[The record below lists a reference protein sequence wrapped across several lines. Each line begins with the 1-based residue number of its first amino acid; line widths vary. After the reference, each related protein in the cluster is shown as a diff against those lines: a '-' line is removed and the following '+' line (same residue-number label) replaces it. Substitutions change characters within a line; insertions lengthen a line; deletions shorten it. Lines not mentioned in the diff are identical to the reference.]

1 MHDELSTVAE
11 SCLEIKKRLKELAAK
26 LDQCSDQIGVHSTDI
41 SQLTSVDQSHLEKIQ
56 ALEKDINNLR
66 NNLKEL
72 AAQRQVLESAV
83 DVPKGNSIDQETIE
97 RLQVCLMATNS
108 CNGCIAISWNC

>member
-1 MHDELSTVAE
+1 MLLFIDSFKNKLHDELSTVAE

-26 LDQCSDQIGVHSTDI
+26 LDQCSDQVEVHSTDI
-41 SQLTSVDQSHLEKIQ
+41 SQLTNVDQSHLEKIQ
-56 ALEKDINNLR
+56 ALENDINNLR

-72 AAQRQVLESAV
+72 ASQRQVLESAV

-97 RLQVCLMATNS
+97 RLQV
-108 CNGCIAISWNC
+108 